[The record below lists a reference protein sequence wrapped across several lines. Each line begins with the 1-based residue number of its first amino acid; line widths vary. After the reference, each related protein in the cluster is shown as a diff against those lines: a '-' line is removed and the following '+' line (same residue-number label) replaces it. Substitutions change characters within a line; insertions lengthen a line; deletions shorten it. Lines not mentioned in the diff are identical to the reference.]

1 MNAEVRVFPGSGGHT
16 EINLSIPSN
25 KADAVLEALRGML
38 PLAGLKVRRV
48 NEEGEKICSV
58 KEVFPDASPEMALRG
73 FRGKMEWTQQEL
85 ADKLGT
91 TQNSISDMESGKRP
105 ISKAMAVR
113 LGEVFDISYKV
124 FL

>member
-1 MNAEVRVFPGSGGHT
+1 MNAEVRVSPRSQGFT

-38 PLAGLKVRRV
+38 PLAGLKVHRV
-48 NEEGEKICSV
+48 NDDGEKIFST
-58 KEVFPDASPEMALRG
+58 KEVFPDANPAMVLRG

-91 TQNSISDMESGKRP
+91 TQNCISDMESGKRS

-113 LGEVFDISYKV
+113 LGEIFNIAYKV

>member
-1 MNAEVRVFPGSGGHT
+1 MYMMSEPDEDVSPSVNA
-16 EINLSIPSN
+16 
-25 KADAVLEALRGML
+25 
-38 PLAGLKVRRV
+38 
-48 NEEGEKICSV
+48 
-58 KEVFPDASPEMALRG
+58 KEVFLDANPAMVLRG

-91 TQNSISDMESGKRP
+91 TPNCISDMESGKRS

-113 LGEVFDISYKV
+113 VGEVFDIAYTV